1 MFGPDPAIRKGEE
14 LAEIYHAEF
23 PDKLERL
30 LENFRTAIPLSEENT
45 EKVLD
50 ILIEVPINELGR
62 LVKGFEM
69 YLARKSIK
77 YAHGNVLLRL
87 SSLYMSKGGG
97 GQRAYQASAKA
108 SG

>member
-1 MFGPDPAIRKGEE
+1 MFGPDPASKKGEE
-14 LAEIYHAEF
+14 LAEIYHKEF

-30 LENFRTAIPLSEENT
+30 LENFNTAIPLSEENT
-45 EKVLD
+45 KKVQS
-50 ILIEVPINELGR
+50 ILAEVPDHELGH
-62 LVKGFEM
+62 LINGFEA

-77 YAHGNVLLRL
+77 YARRSVFLRL